1 MNSTLSTK
9 QSSIAVNH
17 RRTKSLSD
25 SNDELD
31 NEILYL
37 HKQYMKSKQH
47 RKKTEMD
54 YNLLSNKIKLLQNE
68 ENKMKTKEQMALK
81 NIERSEFIRVQRM
94 KDKSLLNQFKIKIAE
109 KIKQLQ
115 SNSTYIKKERE
126 SSVKAKKYSR
136 ANSQKDLLCKIRN
149 ERKKDYETYLEN
161 KQKELNRKREMVKMI
176 KTKRSLSIENKRKEE
191 INKKIQMK
199 KELLMKIMEED
210 NKAKQ
215 YEDGVN
221 NFHTE
226 SIEIMNRIKLL
237 TESS

>member
-9 QSSIAVNH
+9 QSSITVNH
-17 RRTKSLSD
+17 RRTKSLS
-25 SNDELD
+25 SSTDELD

-37 HKQYMKSKQH
+37 HQQYMKSKQH

-54 YNLLSNKIKLLQNE
+54 YNLLSNKVKLLQNE
-68 ENKMKTKEQMALK
+68 ESKIKTKELLSLK
-81 NIERSEFIRVQRM
+81 NVERSEFIRVQRM
-94 KDKSLLNQFKIKIAE
+94 KDKSLMNQFKEKIAE

-115 SNSTYIKKERE
+115 SNSTYIKKERD
-126 SSVKAKKYSR
+126 SNVKAKKYSR

-161 KQKELNRKREMVKMI
+161 KQRDLERKREKVKMI
-176 KTKRSLSIENKRKEE
+176 KNERSLSIEKKRKEE
-191 INKKIQMK
+191 YNKKMQVK

-215 YEDGVN
+215 FEDGVN
-221 NFHTE
+221 NYHTE

>member
-9 QSSIAVNH
+9 QSSIAVNY
-17 RRTKSLSD
+17 RRTKSLSN
-25 SNDELD
+25 STDELD

-54 YNLLSNKIKLLQNE
+54 YNLLSNKVKLLHNE
-68 ENKMKTKEQMALK
+68 ESKMKTKEQMTLK
-81 NIERSEFIRVQRM
+81 NMERSEFIRVQRM
-94 KDKSLLNQFKIKIAE
+94 KDKSLMNQFKEKIAE

-115 SNSTYIKKERE
+115 SNSTYIKKERD

-161 KQKELNRKREMVKMI
+161 KQRDLERKREKVKMI
-176 KTKRSLSIENKRKEE
+176 KNERSLSIEKKRKEE
-191 INKKIQMK
+191 YNKKMQVK

-215 YEDGVN
+215 FEDGVN

-226 SIEIMNRIKLL
+226 SIEIMNRIKLI

>member
-9 QSSIAVNH
+9 QSSITVNH
-17 RRTKSLSD
+17 RRTKSLS
-25 SNDELD
+25 SSTDELD

-54 YNLLSNKIKLLQNE
+54 YNLLSNKVKLLQNE
-68 ENKMKTKEQMALK
+68 ESKIKTKELLSLK
-81 NIERSEFIRVQRM
+81 NVERSEFIRVQRM
-94 KDKSLLNQFKIKIAE
+94 KDKSLMNQFKEKIAE

-115 SNSTYIKKERE
+115 SNSTYIKKERA

-136 ANSQKDLLCKIRN
+136 ANSQKDLLCKIKN

-161 KQKELNRKREMVKMI
+161 KQRDLERKREKVKMI
-176 KTKRSLSIENKRKEE
+176 KNERSLSIEKKRKEE
-191 INKKIQMK
+191 YNKKMQVK

-215 YEDGVN
+215 FEDGVN
-221 NFHTE
+221 NYHTE

>member
-1 MNSTLSTK
+1 MNSL
-9 QSSIAVNH
+9 
-17 RRTKSLSD
+17 
-25 SNDELD
+25 
-31 NEILYL
+31 
-37 HKQYMKSKQH
+37 
-47 RKKTEMD
+47 
-54 YNLLSNKIKLLQNE
+54 
-68 ENKMKTKEQMALK
+68 
-81 NIERSEFIRVQRM
+81 
-94 KDKSLLNQFKIKIAE
+94 
-109 KIKQLQ
+109 
-115 SNSTYIKKERE
+115 YIKKERE
-126 SSVKAKKYSR
+126 SSVKAKKYNR

-210 NKAKQ
+210 NKAIQ

-226 SIEIMNRIKLL
+226 SIEIMNRIKLI
-237 TESS
+237 TESSSICN

>member
-1 MNSTLSTK
+1 
-9 QSSIAVNH
+9 
-17 RRTKSLSD
+17 
-25 SNDELD
+25 
-31 NEILYL
+31 
-37 HKQYMKSKQH
+37 
-47 RKKTEMD
+47 MD
-54 YNLLSNKIKLLQNE
+54 YNLLSNKVKLLHNE
-68 ENKMKTKEQMALK
+68 ESKMKTKEQMTLK

-94 KDKSLLNQFKIKIAE
+94 KDKSLMNHFKEKIAE

-115 SNSTYIKKERE
+115 SNSTFIKKERD

-161 KQKELNRKREMVKMI
+161 KQRDLERKREKVKMI
-176 KTKRSLSIENKRKEE
+176 KNERSLSIEKKRKEE
-191 INKKIQMK
+191 YNKKMQLK

-215 YEDGVN
+215 FEDGVN

-226 SIEIMNRIKLL
+226 SIEIMNRIKLI

>member
-1 MNSTLSTK
+1 MFVLNFKKLMQKSALENNSL
-9 QSSIAVNH
+9 
-17 RRTKSLSD
+17 
-25 SNDELD
+25 
-31 NEILYL
+31 
-37 HKQYMKSKQH
+37 
-47 RKKTEMD
+47 KKFKWQECKTN
-54 YNLLSNKIKLLQNE
+54 YKE
-68 ENKMKTKEQMALK
+68 ESKMKTKEQMTLK

-94 KDKSLLNQFKIKIAE
+94 KDKSLMNHFKEKIAE

-115 SNSTYIKKERE
+115 SNSTYIKKERD

-161 KQKELNRKREMVKMI
+161 KQRDLERKREKVKMI
-176 KTKRSLSIENKRKEE
+176 KNERSLSIEKKRKEE
-191 INKKIQMK
+191 YNKKMQVK

-215 YEDGVN
+215 FEDGVN
-221 NFHTE
+221 NYHTE